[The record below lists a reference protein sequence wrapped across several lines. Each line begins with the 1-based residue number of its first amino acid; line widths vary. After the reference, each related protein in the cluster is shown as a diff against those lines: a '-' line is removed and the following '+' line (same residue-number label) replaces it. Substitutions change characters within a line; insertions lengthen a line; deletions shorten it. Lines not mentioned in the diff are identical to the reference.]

1 MRNARAGAAATGGRG
16 PVSPPAEH
24 AALLLGL
31 TLVAALTDG
40 ISYLGLERVFPAN
53 MTGNTV
59 LLGLGIASRDL
70 PAAARSATALGA
82 FLAGAVLAA
91 VLLRQPGWS
100 RASVGLL
107 VGEMAALAALC
118 GWWLVLGQPSG
129 AATYGLIGLAGVSM
143 GAQSCLASRLNV
155 PGVSTTYIT
164 GTWTAL
170 SIALV
175 DRLLH
180 RRRGPGQQRRPR
192 HGVQLLVVTGYL
204 AGAFAGGYGYRAWHG
219 TATALPLLILTI
231 VTAATSARTR
241 CR

>member
-1 MRNARAGAAATGGRG
+1 MRNARAGTTAPGDGG
-16 PVSPPAEH
+16 PVNRPDEH
-24 AALLLGL
+24 DALLLGL

-40 ISYLGLERVFPAN
+40 ISYLGLDRVFPAN

-59 LLGLGIASRDL
+59 LLGLGIADGDL
-70 PAAARSATALGA
+70 PAVTRSATALGA

-91 VLLRQPGWS
+91 VLLRRPGWS

-107 VGEMAALAALC
+107 VGEMAALTALC
-118 GWWLVLGQPSG
+118 GWWLALGRPSG

-143 GAQSCLASRLNV
+143 GAQSGLVSRLNV
-155 PGVSTTYIT
+155 PGVSTTYVT

-180 RRRGPGQQRRPR
+180 RRGPGRQRRPR

-204 AGAFAGGYGYRAWHG
+204 AGAFAGGFGYRSWHG
-219 TATALPLLILTI
+219 ATTTIPLLLLTI